1 MGVATNLLRERPTME
16 HVLLVLFIATGI
28 YMYVGAEEFASDA
41 ATFPQLLAGTTVILG
56 VLLFVRN
63 YLPGPIRAFV
73 AEPMQVLGEEDV
85 DVPDGSS
92 AETKDRQADDTAEG
106 ASEAAGGYTYDI
118 DDPRGPA
125 VTGALCVF
133 YMGLTFVIGMLY
145 ATPIFVAAYAIWAR
159 MEVRRAAALTLLSFL
174 TAYAFYI
181 FISGDIALGW
191 YTGWRLPVL

>member
-1 MGVATNLLRERPTME
+1 MGVATDLLGERPTME
-16 HVLLVLFIATGI
+16 HVLLVLFVGTGI

-41 ATFPQLLAGTTVILG
+41 ATFPQLLAGLTVTLG
-56 VLLFVRN
+56 TLLLVRN

-85 DVPDGSS
+85 DVPDGEESTD
-92 AETKDRQADDTAEG
+92 EDTTT
-106 ASEAAGGYTYDI
+106 EAAGGYTYDI

-125 VTGALCVF
+125 VTGALCVL
-133 YMGLTFVIGMLY
+133 YMVLTFVIGMLY

-159 MEVRRAAALTLLSFL
+159 MELPKAAALTLLSFL

>member
-1 MGVATNLLRERPTME
+1 ME
-16 HVLLVLFIATGI
+16 HVLLVLFVGTGI
-28 YMYVGAEEFASDA
+28 YMYVGAEAFASDA

-56 VLLFVRN
+56 TLLLVRN
-63 YLPGPIRAFV
+63 YLPGPIRTFV

-85 DVPDGSS
+85 DVPDGTDAEAEDEITDDSS
-92 AETKDRQADDTAEG
+92 G
-106 ASEAAGGYTYDI
+106 NASEPAGGYTYDI

-125 VTGALCVF
+125 VTGALCVL
-133 YMGLTFVIGMLY
+133 YMGLTFVVGMLY

-159 MEVRRAAALTLLSFL
+159 MELPRAAALTLLSFL